1 MNSRFRDQY
10 KKSGVL
16 KCSEEGRY
24 GRAKDKLRERRVSRV
39 DEFGKQRNLEE
50 VTSNNQNDISDR
62 KVRLQK
68 WKEERNQKR
77 AMQKK
82 EEKPIFKVGVFHHKM
97 GSSYLSDVSN
107 LNLSKINR
115 KRMGSSFTTC
125 TSFAPS
131 NFKFKAPVIK
141 DSIVQAKEN
150 SSKPEITRKN
160 VTSTAKHQPTHSQR
174 VTRSQTRNLQNKEP
188 SKDIK
193 LKAKE
198 KNGELQLKPRKQPKY
213 SSSLATIDEKRK
225 QKTASNV
232 VENMN
237 IGQNSA
243 VFSIGDTISTER
255 TGNEEN
261 VLKSEQ
267 NDVPTIE
274 VTENKEINENMA
286 AVKNSPCN
294 ENMAAVENSPS
305 NNAALQLTSEQNK
318 EVEFVYFDS
327 PNVTKERGSS
337 RKRKSSRRLR
347 VIEEE
352 TDVLP
357 YVSRME
363 EERKING
370 IIHFRSVL
378 KSETERL
385 ESLCTSWEEISNT
398 TPDLPQDAN
407 GTINAAIGQTKL
419 LISKKFCKFRGLIDK
434 CESGPTSEGE
444 PILTCTDLEGFWDL
458 VYLEVEKVDGSFNK
472 LKEMRANNWKE
483 DILENIPSK
492 INRATKRGKKVQKAS
507 SSNALRS
514 FISAARKKKSDLSSN
529 SENSEELKSSSEET
543 FIRTPKAIRSHESCY
558 TPSSVRQLYCI
569 KL

>member
-1 MNSRFRDQY
+1 MFSNMNMEGNSEGGEFLPFMQQMMQSLLSKEILYPALKDIVDKYPAWLEENKSKLEPSEFDRFSKQKQLMDQVCVELE
-10 KKSGVL
+10 KE
-16 KCSEEGRY
+16 SE
-24 GRAKDKLRERRVSRV
+24 V
-39 DEFGKQRNLEE
+39 DTPEIKKQRFDVILDLMQKPQDHGQQPGSLLQDHHTSFKYDF
-50 VTSNNQNDISDR
+50 VTSSIFSFLLDFNNKQPG
-62 KVRLQK
+62 
-68 WKEERNQKR
+68 
-77 AMQKK
+77 MQKK
-82 EEKPIFKVGVFHHKM
+82 
-97 GSSYLSDVSN
+97 YLHIETI
-107 LNLSKINR
+107 LSISLAR
-115 KRMGSSFTTC
+115 SC
-125 TSFAPS
+125 
-131 NFKFKAPVIK
+131 
-141 DSIVQAKEN
+141 
-150 SSKPEITRKN
+150 SKPEITRKN

-174 VTRSQTRNLQNKEP
+174 
-188 SKDIK
+188 
-193 LKAKE
+193 
-198 KNGELQLKPRKQPKY
+198 
-213 SSSLATIDEKRK
+213 
-225 QKTASNV
+225 SN
-232 VENMN
+232 
-237 IGQNSA
+237 
-243 VFSIGDTISTER
+243 R
-255 TGNEEN
+255 
-261 VLKSEQ
+261 EQ
-267 NDVPTIE
+267 R
-274 VTENKEINENMA
+274 INENMA

-458 VYLEVEKVDGSFNK
+458 VYLEVEKVDGSF
-472 LKEMRANNWKE
+472 
-483 DILENIPSK
+483 
-492 INRATKRGKKVQKAS
+492 
-507 SSNALRS
+507 
-514 FISAARKKKSDLSSN
+514 
-529 SENSEELKSSSEET
+529 
-543 FIRTPKAIRSHESCY
+543 
-558 TPSSVRQLYCI
+558 
-569 KL
+569 